1 MVIHKTRELES
12 VKVKRYPDQKTTF
25 EDGEVSLE
33 GLILTEYYTDGTSED
48 KLMEVMI
55 RKGVEFIGKMEA
67 GVVYTSSVPKIATV
81 SSKGVIKAKQK
92 GKTVIAVKSGK
103 KIYKIQVTVR

>member
-1 MVIHKTRELES
+1 MIHKTREPES

-33 GLILTEYYTDGTSED
+33 DLILTEYYTDGTSED
-48 KLMEVMI
+48 IAYGSYDSEGRRIYWKD
-55 RKGVEFIGKMEA
+55 
-67 GVVYTSSVPKIATV
+67 ATV

>member
-1 MVIHKTRELES
+1 
-12 VKVKRYPDQKTTF
+12 
-25 EDGEVSLE
+25 
-33 GLILTEYYTDGTSED
+33 
-48 KLMEVMI
+48 MEAMI

>member
-1 MVIHKTRELES
+1 
-12 VKVKRYPDQKTTF
+12 
-25 EDGEVSLE
+25 
-33 GLILTEYYTDGTSED
+33 
-48 KLMEVMI
+48 MEVMI

-67 GVVYTSSVPKIATV
+67 GVVYTSSVPKITTV